1 MLSELIRPR
10 QRPVTNVVAVFVFL
24 VTLLPI
30 LAAYYLTRE
39 GEHTSG
45 SSK

>member
-1 MLSELIRPR
+1 
-10 QRPVTNVVAVFVFL
+10 VTNVVAVFVIV

-39 GEHTSG
+39 GEHVGG